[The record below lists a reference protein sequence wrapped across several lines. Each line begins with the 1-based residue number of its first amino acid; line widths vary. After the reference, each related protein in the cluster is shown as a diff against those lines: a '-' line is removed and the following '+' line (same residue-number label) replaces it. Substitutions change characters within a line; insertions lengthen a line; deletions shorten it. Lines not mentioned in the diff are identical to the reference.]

1 MSAVRFCT
9 GKSYGSVYA
18 AAAPFHRCE
27 AVAGG
32 SGERLRGN
40 VDFLF
45 KRFPRHEDPKERVG
59 RGADIQ
65 LRHLRIAV
73 GLKRDE
79 IIGIFLHLGKP
90 VHDEFI
96 RFFAGESEVAQ
107 GIFEESGGVAARYA
121 EAVGKVVFRAVRAFP
136 VQVVIR
142 LAVLVRQSTVRF
154 RRNMPAGF
162 VIRVGASERSVVR
175 RA

>member
-1 MSAVRFCT
+1 MNAVRLCT

-59 RGADIQ
+59 RGGDIQ

-107 GIFEESGGVAARYA
+107 GIFEESGGVTCLTAD
-121 EAVGKVVFRAVRAFP
+121 
-136 VQVVIR
+136 
-142 LAVLVRQSTVRF
+142 
-154 RRNMPAGF
+154 
-162 VIRVGASERSVVR
+162 
-175 RA
+175 

>member
-107 GIFEESGGVAARYA
+107 GISRKAA
-121 EAVGKVVFRAVRAFP
+121 VS
-136 VQVVIR
+136 
-142 LAVLVRQSTVRF
+142 L
-154 RRNMPAGF
+154 PATQKPW
-162 VIRVGASERSVVR
+162 ERSYSALSVPSQYR
-175 RA
+175 